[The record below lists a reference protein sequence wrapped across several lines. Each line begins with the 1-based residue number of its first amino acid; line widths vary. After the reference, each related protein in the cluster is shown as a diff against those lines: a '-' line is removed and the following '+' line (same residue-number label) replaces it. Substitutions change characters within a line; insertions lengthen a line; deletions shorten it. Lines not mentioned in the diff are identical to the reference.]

1 MWMMTDLL
9 MEDFIDDK
17 DLIDIEIKELNKNI
31 KESLKN

>member
-1 MWMMTDLL
+1 MWIMTDLL